1 MRKRIVTLITSLAMI
16 FTAVFPVTELKAAEV
31 EAKTAG
37 TTYYVSTIHGKDS
50 NDGTSQDA
58 PFYSLSKINHLD
70 LQPGDHI
77 LLECGSVFTNG
88 YLHLFNQSGTAEAP
102 IVIDQYGTGN
112 APIIDTNG
120 QGVWFQNYGYRLD
133 NTWHKYQG
141 YVSSSILL
149 YDSEYIEVQNLEIVN
164 QSSEID
170 TEYNAVDMMDRT
182 GVAAVAQDAG
192 TVDHIHLKNLNIHD
206 VTGNVY
212 DKHMNNGGIYFTVYM
227 PHDAQTEDKA
237 DGTKNFVSSK
247 TGVSRFN
254 DVLIEDCSVI
264 NTNRWGIAVGY
275 TALWGKFAGN
285 MEITDEEIAKYGS
298 TNVVIQNNYVKDAG
312 GDSITLMYCDKPLV
326 QYNVSDGAARQM
338 HSGDYGPQGETQRFA
353 AGIWPW
359 KCKDAVFQYNEAF
372 DTKNVNNEN
381 GDGQAWDADWSDGT
395 IYQYN
400 YSHHNGGGC
409 LMVCL
414 NEAYRT
420 TFRYNISQNDMRSVL
435 DTFGSP
441 KAHIYNNVFYVAEN
455 VPIYRDRSGGE
466 ALLENNIFYYS
477 GETPRTENWTVGNNK
492 TYSNNLYYNYEN
504 VPADAAGVNV
514 AKGTQIFEDAGNAPD
529 APSASGQVREHED
542 PEAVSVFDGYMLA
555 ENSPAIGAGK
565 VIADANGY
573 DPSTVDFFG
582 NDLTGVTAFDI
593 GAHQHQEGSGE
604 RPQKPSKPAKPEIL
618 ETTEH
623 TVQISFSAADETGKI
638 TGYKIKNG
646 DEILVDL
653 TGDELAEATDGQK
666 VTITIEGLEAGTEYT
681 LSLVAYNEKGTESS
695 PQTFT
700 FTTEESQTG
709 DGQPKKPSKPEVLE
723 TTEHTVRISF
733 TAADDAD
740 NVKGYKIKNGD
751 KVLVDLT
758 GDALKAATEG
768 QKITITAEK
777 LEAGTKYTLSLVAY
791 NEKGTESSPQT
802 FEFTTKEEAQTGD
815 PETKPEKP
823 AVPTISG
830 ITQTEATLSWTAS
843 ADAQGVLGYRI
854 RNGSSLLLNLTGKS
868 LTSATNAATKK
879 ITVKILN
886 LKAGTTYNLSLTAY
900 NKNGESVP
908 QTFKFTTKKAV
919 TPVVKPGSLKLNQTS
934 LLLYTKKETSAV
946 LKATVSNISGSVTW
960 TSSNPSVAAVAN
972 GTVTAKKAGTAVIT
986 AAVGKYKATCT
997 VTVKKPSITVKK
1009 SITVRRGKKVKLK
1022 VKAVPSGK
1030 ITYQTNK
1037 KKIAT
1042 VNKKG
1047 VIKGIKK
1054 GSCKITVKCNGVKKV
1069 VKIKV
1074 K

>member
-70 LQPGDHI
+70 LQPGDQI

-102 IVIDQYGTGN
+102 IVIDQYGTGSD
-112 APIIDTNG
+112 PIIDTNG

-164 QSSEID
+164 RFSKID

-237 DGTKNFVSSK
+237 NGTKNFVSSK
-247 TGVSRFN
+247 TGVPRFN

-275 TALWGKFAGN
+275 TALWGKFADDKV
-285 MEITDEEIAKYGS
+285 ISDEDIAKYGS

-395 IYQYN
+395 VYQYN

-455 VPIYRDRSGGE
+455 VPIYRDRSSGE

-477 GETPRTENWTVGNNK
+477 GETPKNENWTVGNNK
-492 TYSNNLYYNYEN
+492 TYSNNLYYNYAN
-504 VPADAAGVNV
+504 VPTDAAGVNV
-514 AKGTQIFEDAGNAPD
+514 PKGTQIFEDAGNAPD
-529 APSASGQVREHED
+529 APSVSGEVRKHED
-542 PEAVSVFDGYMLA
+542 PEAISVFDGYMLA

-565 VIADANGY
+565 VIVDANGY
-573 DPSTVDFFG
+573 DSSTVDFFG
-582 NDLTGVTAFDI
+582 NDLTEATAFDI
-593 GAHQHQEGSGE
+593 GAHQHQDESGE
-604 RPQKPSKPAKPEIL
+604 QPQKPSKPAKPEIL

-623 TVQISFSAADETGKI
+623 TVQISFAAADETEKI
-638 TGYKIKNG
+638 TGYKIKNK
-646 DEILVDL
+646 EEVLVDL
-653 TGDELAEATDGQK
+653 TGDELEEATDGQE
-666 VTITIEGLEAGTEYT
+666 VTVTVDGLEAGTKYT
-681 LSLVAYNEKGTESS
+681 LTLVAYNGKGTESS

-700 FTTEESQTG
+700 FTT
-709 DGQPKKPSKPEVLE
+709 KE
-723 TTEHTVRISF
+723 T
-733 TAADDAD
+733 
-740 NVKGYKIKNGD
+740 
-751 KVLVDLT
+751 
-758 GDALKAATEG
+758 
-768 QKITITAEK
+768 
-777 LEAGTKYTLSLVAY
+777 
-791 NEKGTESSPQT
+791 
-802 FEFTTKEEAQTGD
+802 QTGD
-815 PETKPEKP
+815 PETKPQKP
-823 AVPTISG
+823 AVPTVSG
-830 ITQTEATLSWTAS
+830 ITQTEATVSWTAS
-843 ADAQGVLGYRI
+843 ADTENVIGYRI
-854 RNGSSLLLNLTGKS
+854 RNGNSVLLNLTGTS
-868 LTSATNAATKK
+868 LASATNAATKK
-879 ITVKILN
+879 ITTKIRN
-886 LKAGTTYNLSLTAY
+886 LKAGTTYSLSLAAY

-908 QTFKFTTKKAV
+908 QTFKFTTKKAAA
-919 TPVVKPGSLKLNQTS
+919 PVVNSGSLKLNQTS

-960 TSSNPSVAAVAN
+960 TSSDPSVAAVAN
-972 GTVTAKKAGTAVIT
+972 GTVTAKKAGTAVIM
-986 AAVGKYKATCT
+986 AAAGKYKATCT

-1030 ITYQTNK
+1030 ITYQTSK